1 MKGSLKRGAVKV
13 LGTLSY
19 QRVFW
24 IWVNRTHDITYPTTT
39 YFTYISSTSPPN
51 IRPIRPF
58 FHNAAV
64 VVLHIPLP
72 LSLFLIGR
80 FLNNSHGS
88 LLLSDAIKEARR
100 QGLKGQKAA
109 AVGTKDQQMN
119 TEPLYYPKWPQSNT
133 VDNPMAPLQAPWP
146 LLPPIDQ
153 RSNAGRMLHRGS
165 SSSLPT
171 SVRTFL
177 EAQNR

>member
-1 MKGSLKRGAVKV
+1 MRQSW
-13 LGTLSY
+13 Y
-19 QRVFW
+19 
-24 IWVNRTHDITYPTTT
+24 Y
-39 YFTYISSTSPPN
+39 
-51 IRPIRPF
+51 
-58 FHNAAV
+58 
-64 VVLHIPLP
+64 IPLP
-72 LSLFLIGR
+72 LSLLLGR

>member
-1 MKGSLKRGAVKV
+1 MGTYGRVGLSGSG
-13 LGTLSY
+13 
-19 QRVFW
+19 
-24 IWVNRTHDITYPTTT
+24 YPTLHYYT
-39 YFTYISSTSPPN
+39 YQVPLSFKHPSNKAAFFTMRHLWYYIPSSS
-51 IRPIRPF
+51 
-58 FHNAAV
+58 
-64 VVLHIPLP
+64 P
-72 LSLFLIGR
+72 LSLLIGR

-100 QGLKGQKAA
+100 QGLKGQKAGGAASSAA

-153 RSNAGRMLHRGS
+153 RSNAAGRMLHRGS